1 MGRGKDRGT
10 PPRPRQED
18 CVPLHPLLRRL
29 LLGLAHHVFGE
40 PDPASGIHHDSDA
53 YTMQRGARQVD
64 AVPACWRLIDH
75 ALLYAVY
82 TGPGCWIGAC
92 QADILA
98 AIGEA
103 RETFVGDACAL
114 IKSIGTGM
122 AETTVNHVPAM
133 QSCTPGKCIIPNKWI
148 KTPNSTIMVDQRKKL
163 LSQLYFFCG

>member
-29 LLGLAHHVFGE
+29 LLALAHHVFGE

-98 AIGEA
+98 AIGET
-103 RETFVGDACAL
+103 RETIRGDECAL

-122 AETTVNHVPAM
+122 AEPTVNHVPAV
-133 QSCTPGKCIIPNKWI
+133 QSRNP
-148 KTPNSTIMVDQRKKL
+148 
-163 LSQLYFFCG
+163 